1 VRDPLFDLAG
11 RVVIVTGALGQLGS
25 AYAVAL
31 VERGAKVALLD
42 RHDDVS
48 RLPASLQDACADG
61 RALALAADVTDLD
74 ALQAA
79 LRRIEDR
86 LGTPSGLIANAAL
99 DSPPNAPASENGPF
113 EDYPV
118 ESFRK
123 VLDVNVTGVM
133 LCCQVFGGAMAKAGQ
148 GSIVLIG
155 SIYGVVSPD
164 QSIYEYRR
172 SATETFFKPVAYS
185 ASKSAL
191 YNLTRYLATYWAG
204 KGVRVNSVTLAGV
217 FANQDPRFLE
227 GYLKKMPVG
236 RMAEPDDYVGI
247 MVYLLSDASRYA
259 TGAEF
264 RIDGGWTAW

>member
-1 VRDPLFDLAG
+1 MHDPLFDLTG
-11 RVVIVTGALGQLGS
+11 RVVVVTGAQGQLGS
-25 AYAVAL
+25 AYAATLVA
-31 VERGAKVALLD
+31 RGAKVALLD
-42 RHDDVS
+42 RHDDIS
-48 RLPASLQDACADG
+48 GLSQSLQDACADG
-61 RALALAADVTDLD
+61 RALALAADVTDRD
-74 ALQAA
+74 ALAAA
-79 LRRIEDR
+79 LEAIQTR
-86 LGTPSGLIANAAL
+86 LGTPFGLIANAAL
-99 DSPPNAPASENGPF
+99 DSPPDAPASENGAF

-133 LCCQVFGGAMAKAGQ
+133 LCCQVFGGAMARAGQ
-148 GSIVLIG
+148 GSIILIG

-164 QSIYEYRR
+164 QSIYDYRR

-191 YNLTRYLATYWAG
+191 YNLTRYLATYWAPN
-204 KGVRVNSVTLAGV
+204 GVRVNSVTLAGV
-217 FANQDPRFLE
+217 AANQDPRFLE
-227 GYLKKMPVG
+227 GYLKKMPLG
-236 RMAEPDDYVGI
+236 RMAEPDDYTGI